1 MSSGSSSHSG
11 SATIS
16 VPQGHVAL
24 VLLREEVSTF
34 YLQIPLD
41 IIGSLCLKPRKYLLF
56 LGWCILGVEGVLAL
70 EHDGDGVDTD
80 GNLDDRGIYYYIV
93 AAGLGTFSFTM
104 LLPSCVRTGHL
115 WHAICPT

>member
-1 MSSGSSSHSG
+1 
-11 SATIS
+11 
-16 VPQGHVAL
+16 L

-70 EHDGDGVDTD
+70 KHDGDGIDTD
-80 GNLDDRGIYYYIV
+80 GNLDDRGIYYYIT

-104 LLPSCVRTGHL
+104 PLLSCVHIGHL
-115 WHAICPT
+115 WLAICPTKILPVLSTSRS